1 MPTNGD
7 KSGLRPAP
15 PPPPQGES
23 WMLSSLDR
31 LRSDVQRL
39 SLHRQDVYGRAHVL
53 REGGHLVPSS
63 LCEEL
68 AQNESQLRC
77 ALDRYAEATGDVH
90 PAAG

>member
-1 MPTNGD
+1 MPTNGGEL
-7 KSGLRPAP
+7 GLRPAP
-15 PPPPQGES
+15 PQLPQGES

-53 REGGHLVPSS
+53 RESGHLVPSS

-77 ALDRYAEATGDVH
+77 ALDRYIEATGDAH
-90 PAAG
+90 PAEG